1 MIVDQQRTYELSCMY
16 IEQRL
21 ADAAHERLLREV
33 ERARG
38 PRPALTARFGALLVR
53 TGRRLEALGG
63 APQPA
68 RPARSLNLPRY
79 SV

>member
-1 MIVDQQRTYELSCMY
+1 MIAQQQQMLELAQLH

-21 ADAAHERLLREV
+21 ADAAHERLLRQV

-38 PRPALTARFGALLVR
+38 PRPALAVRFGALLIR

-68 RPARSLNLPRY
+68 RSLNLPHY